1 MSTSNQGLEY
11 KMRRRKDP
19 QMEQVEKGL
28 ALNSGERHLALN
40 PRAANE

>member
-1 MSTSNQGLEY
+1 MSTSNRGLEY

-19 QMEQVEKGL
+19 QREQVEKGL
-28 ALNSGERHLALN
+28 GLDSRERHLALN